1 MAEADEEVQ
10 ADERQRERERE
21 REAAGSLMSD
31 GNGQHHHEVYECD
44 GYHCGSCGM
53 SGEDDDEEGELFR
66 QR

>member
-1 MAEADEEVQ
+1 MRD
-10 ADERQRERERE
+10 RERERE